1 MNLNIKITLIVLLL
15 SLCFFFGFIK
25 IANYRKAF
33 NNTTTEE
40 LKILQ
45 YVPEN
50 HKLLFI
56 SNAELSKIISNI
68 KKESNEKDLYN
79 LTIIKNSILGYL
91 GIDPGENKLE
101 DIYNNELA
109 ISTYTNNE
117 DVKEDI
123 LIVFRI
129 KQNKKLNDLLN
140 LNNKIDQSN
149 EIVSIYRENK
159 LNYLKFIYKTRD
171 NYIIASSD
179 KNLIL
184 NSLDYHDNFKK
195 EYDNSVNLIENFGN
209 KKNILLRKKSK
220 TNFFLEDDIYQ
231 TNEEDMIATFFE
243 YKDKNIITHSY
254 LINNKKN
261 INIYSYDNKTNLS
274 KLDQKDYQL
283 SIFSNLK
290 SVLDYM
296 KNLNEYEINFLK
308 ELDKNLNQNI
318 LLLSSNQDWIILF
331 ENKNK
336 KTLDINNLK
345 KIKPLVSDSL
355 AKNTNIYTI
364 YSKNFLNEEDGSI
377 KQVNYRD
384 IFSVKSEK
392 FTALSNNLNKI
403 IDLDSVSKE
412 FFELNNEID
421 ERDFLY
427 QRIYLENS
435 KPNKSQNFYS
445 FNDLNF
451 LLKYIVNFKNE
462 KSIEIKKQLFPEKTP
477 LFYQET
483 SLKLF

>member
-1 MNLNIKITLIVLLL
+1 
-15 SLCFFFGFIK
+15 
-25 IANYRKAF
+25 
-33 NNTTTEE
+33 
-40 LKILQ
+40 
-45 YVPEN
+45 
-50 HKLLFI
+50 
-56 SNAELSKIISNI
+56 
-68 KKESNEKDLYN
+68 
-79 LTIIKNSILGYL
+79 
-91 GIDPGENKLE
+91 
-101 DIYNNELA
+101 
-109 ISTYTNNE
+109 
-117 DVKEDI
+117 
-123 LIVFRI
+123 
-129 KQNKKLNDLLN
+129 
-140 LNNKIDQSN
+140 
-149 EIVSIYRENK
+149 
-159 LNYLKFIYKTRD
+159 
-171 NYIIASSD
+171 
-179 KNLIL
+179 
-184 NSLDYHDNFKK
+184 
-195 EYDNSVNLIENFGN
+195 
-209 KKNILLRKKSK
+209 
-220 TNFFLEDDIYQ
+220 
-231 TNEEDMIATFFE
+231 MIATFFE

-403 IDLDSVSKE
+403 INLDSVSKE

-462 KSIEIKKQLFPEKTP
+462 KSIEIKKQSFPEKTP

>member
-1 MNLNIKITLIVLLL
+1 M
-15 SLCFFFGFIK
+15 FFLWFIK
-25 IANYRKAF
+25 IANYRNEF

-45 YVPEN
+45 YVPDN

-56 SNAELSKIISNI
+56 SNAELSKIINNI
-68 KKESNEKDLYN
+68 KKDSNEEDLYN
-79 LTIIKNSILGYL
+79 LTIIKNSMLGYL

-159 LNYLKFIYKTRD
+159 LNYLKFIYQTRD

-195 EYDNSVNLIENFGN
+195 EYDNSVNLIKNFGN

-231 TNEEDMIATFFE
+231 KNEEDMIATFFE
-243 YKDKNIITHSY
+243 YKDKNIITNSY
-254 LINNKKN
+254 LINNKKK
-261 INIYSYDNKTNLS
+261 INIYSYENKINLS

-283 SIFSNLK
+283 SIFSN
-290 SVLDYM
+290 V
-296 KNLNEYEINFLK
+296 F
-308 ELDKNLNQNI
+308 
-318 LLLSSNQDWIILF
+318 F
-331 ENKNK
+331 
-336 KTLDINNLK
+336 
-345 KIKPLVSDSL
+345 
-355 AKNTNIYTI
+355 TI
-364 YSKNFLNEEDGSI
+364 RCL
-377 KQVNYRD
+377 
-384 IFSVKSEK
+384 
-392 FTALSNNLNKI
+392 
-403 IDLDSVSKE
+403 
-412 FFELNNEID
+412 
-421 ERDFLY
+421 
-427 QRIYLENS
+427 
-435 KPNKSQNFYS
+435 
-445 FNDLNF
+445 
-451 LLKYIVNFKNE
+451 
-462 KSIEIKKQLFPEKTP
+462 
-477 LFYQET
+477 
-483 SLKLF
+483 